1 MTLVPATVLAQASGV
16 ICNSADGVGADACR
30 AVLDANLLV
39 AAMVAVAAGLVSF
52 ASPCVLP
59 LVPGYLSWMT
69 GLTGEELADQGAGQ
83 RSRVVAGSL
92 LFVAGFAVPI
102 ALIGVAAAWLNS
114 LLVSRWWQVAMGVFV
129 AGMGVAM
136 LSGRLASEVRL
147 AERAPRAGLLGAPLL
162 GFIFGVA
169 WTPCIGPTF
178 GAIIGLASSTA
189 GGNAVRGALLGFAY
203 AMGLG
208 IPFVLIGVGFRR
220 ASGALA
226 LLKRNALAIQRIG
239 GGLLVA
245 IGVAIATGLWNDF
258 TRALLPIV
266 NGFDLPI

>member
-1 MTLVPATVLAQASGV
+1 MTVVPTTMLAQASSAICGV
-16 ICNSADGVGADACR
+16 AGGVGSEACQ

-39 AAMVAVAAGLVSF
+39 AALVAVAAGLVSF

-69 GLTGEELADQGAGQ
+69 GLTGEELADQDTGR

-114 LLVSRWWQVAMGVFV
+114 LLVSRAWQVAMGVFV
-129 AGMGVAM
+129 AAMGLAM
-136 LSGRLASEVRL
+136 LSGRLVGEVRV
-147 AERAPRAGLLGAPLL
+147 ADRAPQAGLLGAPLL

-178 GAIIGLASSTA
+178 GAIIGLASSTS
-189 GGNAVRGALLGFAY
+189 GGDAVRGALLGFAY
-203 AMGLG
+203 ATGLG
-208 IPFVLIGVGFRR
+208 IPFVLIGLGFRR

-226 LLKRNALAIQRIG
+226 LLRRSARTIQRVG

-258 TRALLPIV
+258 TRALLPLV
-266 NGFDLPI
+266 SGFTLPI